1 MANINIVRDNKDP
14 FYRYKMPKLIAKV
27 EGKGNGIKTVIPN
40 MGDIAKSLSRPA
52 AYPTK
57 FFGCEL
63 GAQVKSEAKNERYIV
78 NGAHEAEKLQ
88 SLLDS
93 FIEKFVLCKECR
105 NPETDLHIQKDQS
118 IIRDCK
124 ACGKRS
130 EVDMRHKLCTFI
142 LKNPPPP
149 PKKIKKTAKISNG
162 DVDVDTGSQDNNE
175 DELTARINREAA
187 QLGDI
192 EIDEDDWAEDVSE
205 EAIARRTRELQEGIN
220 KLLLDDDEED
230 EGGDNPYN
238 QFGEAFDGKFGAS
251 DEDIIS
257 KAKEL
262 GVLGKYKTVQVLVQV
277 IFNEEILTEI
287 GERITLLQKFVTG
300 EKHQKSL
307 LGGIE
312 RLIGISFPTLLPKV
326 PVILKLLY
334 DEDLLEEDVILKW
347 GSKPSKRYVD
357 RETSKK
363 IKKEAKPFLSW
374 LEEAEE
380 ESSDEE

>member
-1 MANINIVRDNKDP
+1 MATINIVRDNKDP

-105 NPETDLHIQKDQS
+105 NPETDLFIQKDQT

-130 EVDMRHKLCTFI
+130 EVDMRHKLVTFI

-149 PKKIKKTAKISNG
+149 PKKIKKTQKISNG
-162 DVDVDTGSQDNNE
+162 DVDTNGQDNNE
-175 DELTARINREAA
+175 DELTARINQEAA
-187 QLGDI
+187 QLGNI
-192 EIDEDDWAEDVSE
+192 EVDDDDWAEDVTE
-205 EAIARRTRELQEGIN
+205 EAIAKRTRELQEGIN
-220 KLLLDDDEED
+220 KLFLDDEDDED
-230 EGGDNPYN
+230 NDNPYN
-238 QFGEAFDGKFGAS
+238 QFGEAFDGKFGSS
-251 DEDIIS
+251 DDEIIS

-262 GVLGKYKTVQVLVQV
+262 GVLGKSKTVQVLVQV
-277 IFNEEILTEI
+277 IFNEEIISQI
-287 GERITLLQKFVTG
+287 GVRVGLLQKFVTG

-312 RLIGISFPTLLPKV
+312 RLIGISFPSLVPKV

-334 DEDLLEEDVILKW
+334 DEDLLDEDVILKW
-347 GSKPSKRYVD
+347 GAKPSKRYVD
-357 RETSKK
+357 KETSKK
-363 IKKEAKPFLSW
+363 IKKEAKPFLTW

-380 ESSDEE
+380 ESSEED

>member
-1 MANINIVRDNKDP
+1 MATINIVRDNKDP

-105 NPETDLHIQKDQS
+105 NPETDLFIQKDQT

-130 EVDMRHKLCTFI
+130 EVDMRHKLVTFI

-149 PKKIKKTAKISNG
+149 PKKIKKTQKISNG
-162 DVDVDTGSQDNNE
+162 DVDTNGQDNNE
-175 DELTARINREAA
+175 DELTARINQEAA
-187 QLGDI
+187 QLGNI
-192 EIDEDDWAEDVSE
+192 EVDDDDWAEDVTE
-205 EAIARRTRELQEGIN
+205 EAIAKRTRELQEGIN
-220 KLLLDDDEED
+220 KLLLDDEDDED
-230 EGGDNPYN
+230 NDNPYN
-238 QFGEAFDGKFGAS
+238 QFGEAFDGKFGSS
-251 DEDIIS
+251 DDEIIS

-262 GVLGKYKTVQVLVQV
+262 GVLGKSKTVQVLVQV
-277 IFNEEILTEI
+277 IFNEEIISQI
-287 GERITLLQKFVTG
+287 GVRVGLLQKFVTG

-312 RLIGISFPTLLPKV
+312 RLIGISFPSLVPKV

-334 DEDLLEEDVILKW
+334 DEDLLDEDVILKW
-347 GSKPSKRYVD
+347 GAKPSKRYVD
-357 RETSKK
+357 KETSKK
-363 IKKEAKPFLSW
+363 IKKEAKPFLTW

-380 ESSDEE
+380 ESSEED

>member
-1 MANINIVRDNKDP
+1 MATVNIVRDNNDP

-40 MGDIAKSLSRPA
+40 MGEIAKSLSRPA
-52 AYPTK
+52 SYPTK

-78 NGAHEAEKLQ
+78 NGSHDAEKLQ
-88 SLLDS
+88 ALLDS
-93 FIEKFVLCKECR
+93 FIEKFVLCKACR
-105 NPETDLHIQKDQS
+105 NPETDLFIQKDQT

-130 EVDMRHKLCTFI
+130 EVDMRHKLVTFI

-149 PKKIKKTAKISNG
+149 PKKIKKTAKVSNG
-162 DVDVDTGSQDNNE
+162 DVEAVNENGGDE
-175 DELTARINREAA
+175 DELTKRIAKEAA
-187 QLGDI
+187 ELGDV
-192 EIDEDDWAEDVSE
+192 EVDDEDWAEDVTE
-205 EAIARRTRELQEGIN
+205 EAVAKRTRELQEGMN

-230 EGGDNPYN
+230 ESDNPYE
-238 QFGEAFDGKFGAS
+238 QFGEAFDGNAKAS
-251 DEDIIS
+251 DAEILQ

-262 GVLGKYKTVQVLVQV
+262 GVLGKHKAVQVLVQV
-277 IFNEEILTEI
+277 IFNEDIIDQI
-287 GERITLLQKFVTG
+287 GERASLLNKFVTG

-312 RLIGISFPTLLPKV
+312 RLVGLTFPSLLPKV
-326 PVILKLLY
+326 PMILKMLY
-334 DEDLLEEDVILKW
+334 DKDLIEENVVLKW
-347 GSKPSKRYVD
+347 GAKPSKRYVD
-357 RETSKK
+357 KEISRK
-363 IKKEAKPFLSW
+363 IKKLAQPFLTW

-380 ESSDEE
+380 ESSDEEE